1 MDARQALALARG
13 VETVAVAAKTAIAT
27 YIHET
32 REAAEVDRAVARH
45 PAGKARPPRVLR
57 PEERP

>member
-1 MDARQALALARG
+1 MDARRALALARA
-13 VETVAVAAKTAIAT
+13 VETVAVAARTAIAV

-45 PAGKARPPRVLR
+45 PAGKARAPRALR
-57 PEERP
+57 PEDDL